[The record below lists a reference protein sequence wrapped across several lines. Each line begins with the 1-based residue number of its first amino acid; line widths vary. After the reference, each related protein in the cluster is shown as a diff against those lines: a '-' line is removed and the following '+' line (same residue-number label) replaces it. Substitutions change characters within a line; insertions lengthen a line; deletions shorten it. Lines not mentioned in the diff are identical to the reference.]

1 MARLFESVGERV
13 ERDSFI
19 FACRTKGDAGNPV
32 FDRDGKYLYFTAST
46 NSGESLAL
54 DIHAVGRTSTSS
66 IYLAVLDKTQPSPFA
81 PESDEEKAVDEKKPD
96 AAKPDPTTGLS
107 TPEEAKPAEPA
118 KPKSSVADVKI
129 DLDGIDQ
136 RILSL

>member
-46 NSGESLAL
+46 NSGESLGL

-66 IYLAVLDKTQPSPFA
+66 IYLAVLDKTQTSPFA
-81 PESDEEKAVDEKKPD
+81 PESDEEKAADEKKPD
-96 AAKPDPTTGLS
+96 APKPDPS
-107 TPEEAKPAEPA
+107 KPTAAAP
-118 KPKSSVADVKI
+118 DVKI
-129 DLDGIDQ
+129 DLDQIDQ
-136 RILSL
+136 RILSIPMP